1 MKNLKQKIKEKN
13 FNNKFSLKLLNAERH
28 FNNIYK
34 VCSFKFEKGC
44 GSYLFNGKTYD
55 YQIETYEKQKLL
67 FEKSKNKKNILEIGS
82 YMGHSLLI
90 MLLANPR
97 ARITCIDIND
107 EFSMPAINYI
117 QKKFPLSK
125 ITFIKGSSLK
135 ILKKIEKKFDFF
147 HVDGAHKNKIVTK
160 EFYLCMNI
168 IKKKN
173 IEFVFDDVDN
183 IQTLIKNIK
192 STYKIINQITPNCV
206 NRNQYIHISFPENK
220 FIFYIKLIFLK
231 TKNLISYIKLKFLK
245 LISFRK
251 L

>member
-107 EFSMPAINYI
+107 EFSKPAINYI

-147 HVDGAHKNKIVTK
+147 HIDGAHKNKIVTK

-168 IKKKN
+168 IKTKN

-192 STYKIINQITPNCV
+192 STYKIINQVAPNCV
-206 NRNQYIHISFPENK
+206 NRNQYIYLSFPENK

-231 TKNLISYIKLKFLK
+231 TKNFISYIKLKFLK

>member
-1 MKNLKQKIKEKN
+1 LKNLKQKIKEKN

-168 IKKKN
+168 IKTKN

>member
-1 MKNLKQKIKEKN
+1 LKNLKQKIKQKN
-13 FNNKFSLKLLNAERH
+13 FNNKFSFKLLNAERH
-28 FNNIYK
+28 FKNIYK

-55 YQIETYEKQKLL
+55 YQIETYSKQKLL
-67 FEKSKNKKNILEIGS
+67 YEKSKNKKNILEIGS

-107 EFSMPAINYI
+107 EYSTPAINYI
-117 QKKFPLSK
+117 QHKFPLSK

-135 ILKKIEKKFDFF
+135 VLKQLRNKFDFF
-147 HVDGAHKNKIVTK
+147 HIDGAHKNKIVTK

-168 IKKKN
+168 IKKKK
-173 IEFVFDDVDN
+173 IEFLFDDVDN

-192 STYKIINQITPNCV
+192 STYKIINQITPNCP
-206 NRNQYIHISFPENK
+206 NKNQYIYISFPENK
-220 FIFYIKLIFLK
+220 FIFYIKLINLK
-231 TKNLISYIKLKFLK
+231 TKNLISYINLKFLK
-245 LISFRK
+245 LISFKK

>member
-168 IKKKN
+168 IKTKN

>member
-168 IKKKN
+168 IKTKN

-220 FIFYIKLIFLK
+220 IIFYIKLIFLK

>member
-55 YQIETYEKQKLL
+55 YQIETYAKQKLL

-147 HVDGAHKNKIVTK
+147 HIDGAHKNKIVTK

-168 IKKKN
+168 IKTKN

-192 STYKIINQITPNCV
+192 STYKIINQVAPNCV
-206 NRNQYIHISFPENK
+206 NRNQYIYLSFPENK

-231 TKNLISYIKLKFLK
+231 TKNFISYIKLKFLK

>member
-147 HVDGAHKNKIVTK
+147 HIDGAHKNKIVTK

-168 IKKKN
+168 IKTKN

>member
-44 GSYLFNGKTYD
+44 GSYLFDGKTYD
-55 YQIETYEKQKLL
+55 YQIETYAKQKLL

-168 IKKKN
+168 IKTKN

-206 NRNQYIHISFPENK
+206 NRNQYIYLSFPENK

-245 LISFRK
+245 LIFFRK